1 MSETP
6 PPPPPV
12 EPIPAAVPPSA
23 SDDNLMAMLAHLS
36 MILLGVI
43 GPLIFWLIGK
53 DKSEFQKDQATEA
66 LNFSIIATIATIVTC
81 GIAWIVMAI
90 FAIIAG
96 IAANKG
102 ERYRYPVNW
111 RIVK

>member
-1 MSETP
+1 MTETP
-6 PPPPPV
+6 TP
-12 EPIPAAVPPSA
+12 PAAEVPASA
-23 SDDNLMAMLAHLS
+23 PDYNLMAMLAHLS
-36 MILLGVI
+36 MILLGVV

-53 DKSEFQKDQATEA
+53 DKSEFQKDQSTEA
-66 LNFSIIATIATIVTC
+66 LNFSIIGTIATIVTC

-90 FAIIAG
+90 FAIIGG

-102 ERYRYPVNW
+102 ERYRYPFNW